1 MHPVT
6 RSLGAGDGL
15 GAQRQEAYDFQRF
28 HRSHLVGPS
37 KRVPKMTMTARH
49 LESRILIVDD
59 EVPNVKLLERVLARA
74 GYINVKSITDSRETV
89 SLYSQW
95 QPDLILCDLH
105 MPHLDGFDVM
115 EQLGLRSQHG
125 AYVPLIVLTADVSTK
140 VRERALEMGATDF
153 LLKPFDHTEVLL
165 RIKNVLRT
173 RLLQLEL
180 EDRVRERTQELDE
193 ARHEVLEH
201 LALAAEYRD
210 DDTHQHTW
218 RVGQMSALLAQLLG
232 LGENEV
238 ELIRSAAPLHDV
250 GKIGISDLIL
260 LKPGRL
266 TFEEFEIMKT
276 HTTIGVKILSRS
288 AHSVLQLAAEIALTH
303 HERWDGT
310 GYLHGL
316 RERTFPCPVASWRLP
331 TYLTRSPTNGP
342 TRRRGRSLKQWL
354 RSAGRR
360 GASSIQPLWRPSS
373 VSTRRRPD

>member
-1 MHPVT
+1 
-6 RSLGAGDGL
+6 
-15 GAQRQEAYDFQRF
+15 
-28 HRSHLVGPS
+28 
-37 KRVPKMTMTARH
+37 MTITDRH
-49 LESRILIVDD
+49 FESRILIVDD
-59 EVPNVKLLERVLARA
+59 EAANVSLLERVLARA

-115 EQLGLRSQHG
+115 EQLGLRSQNG
-125 AYVPLIVLTADVSTK
+125 AYVPLIVLTADVNTK

-165 RIKNVLRT
+165 RIRNVLQT

-232 LGENEV
+232 LGEKEV

-266 TFEEFEIMKT
+266 TFEEFEVMKT

-316 RERTFPCPVASWRLP
+316 KGEDIPVAGRIVAIADVFDALTHERPYKKAWSAPEAMGEIGRASGHQFDPAVVAAFERLYP
-331 TYLTRSPTNGP
+331 EVSGLMAAGARSNSPS
-342 TRRRGRSLKQWL
+342 RSGLPHA
-354 RSAGRR
+354 SGAGRI
-360 GASSIQPLWRPSS
+360 G
-373 VSTRRRPD
+373 